1 MLKGLEPSNNSSIL
15 ALNNSSIKTISL
27 RETNI
32 TMQENFLHYL
42 WRLGRFDQKN
52 LQTTQGESLSIIQ
65 IGEYNTDAGPD
76 FTNARLQIGDT
87 IWAGNVEIH
96 VNASE
101 WIKHKHDSDKA
112 YNNVIL
118 HVVLEEDQP
127 IFRSS
132 GERIPAL
139 ELRKRIPKGVLASYQ
154 KLLHNEHWIPCQ
166 HHFYQVDEF
175 TRNMWLDRM
184 MVERLERKTIAIQKA
199 LELNM
204 NSWADTFYQ
213 RLARN
218 FGVKVNSDPFELL
231 AKSIP
236 LNILSKYK
244 NSLLQIEALLFGQSG
259 LLEETFEEEY
269 PQKLQKEYLFLQQK
283 HQLVPIR
290 KETWKFLRLRPANF
304 PTIRIAQFAQL
315 IFQSAHLFSKML
327 VAQNVKE
334 LENMF
339 ELKLSNYWQTHY
351 VFGKESTKR
360 NKSLGTNTIHLLIIN
375 TICPFLFLYGK
386 MKDEDSYKKK
396 ALQLL
401 EELAP
406 EKNSITKKWK
416 ELGVSIENAYQSQ
429 ALIELKNEHCAKKKC
444 LECGIGNKILK

>member
-1 MLKGLEPSNNSSIL
+1 
-15 ALNNSSIKTISL
+15 
-27 RETNI
+27 
-32 TMQENFLHYL
+32 MQENFLHYL

-52 LQTTQGESLSIIQ
+52 LQTTQGESISIIQ
-65 IGEYNTDAGPD
+65 IGEHNTDAGPD
-76 FTNARLQIGDT
+76 FTNARIQIGDT

-127 IFRSS
+127 IFRAS

-139 ELRKRIPKGVLASYQ
+139 ELRKRIPKGVLAVYQ
-154 KLLHNEHWIPCQ
+154 KLIHNEHWIPCQ
-166 HHFYQVDEF
+166 HHFYEVDKF
-175 TRNMWLDRM
+175 TRNMCLDRM
-184 MVERLERKTIAIQKA
+184 MVERLDRKTVAIQKA

-204 NSWADTFYQ
+204 NSWEDTFYQ
-213 RLARN
+213 RLACN

-259 LLEETFEEEY
+259 LLEDSFEEAY

-327 VAQNVKE
+327 VAKNVKE

-360 NKSLGTNTIHLLIIN
+360 NKSLGINTIHLLIIN

-386 MKDEDSYKKK
+386 MKDEDAYKEK

-406 EKNSITKKWK
+406 EKNSITKKWQ

-429 ALIELKNEHCAKKKC
+429 ALIELKNEYCAKKKC